1 MGSDSNV
8 SAPLSM
14 AAGSDSNVSAPLSLR
29 VCSSRGAWIHRLAK
43 EGPSATPRLVRVA
56 RKPRA
61 ALGWER
67 GPSVLC
73 RAACFFR
80 CLRWGVV
87 GTPMPGWRAS
97 YTTGHVVAFGRPM
110 SCVRDARAQPIQALR
125 LESGIQAAE
134 DAALDRGGTLPP
146 LPEPGCASPLG

>member
-29 VCSSRGAWIHRLAK
+29 VCSSRGAWTHRLAK

-56 RKPRA
+56 CTPRA

-73 RAACFFR
+73 RAACLCR
-80 CLRWGVV
+80 CLLWGVV
-87 GTPMPGWRAS
+87 
-97 YTTGHVVAFGRPM
+97 V
-110 SCVRDARAQPIQALR
+110 CDARAQPFQALG
-125 LESGIQAAE
+125 LERVIQAAE
-134 DAALDRGGTLPP
+134 VAALDRGGTLPP